1 MCTRTALEVREHLC
15 AVSSLPLP
23 LTGRT
28 GDWSQVTG
36 SAQQGLLPTEP
47 HCQSS
52 WIILLSIKPVLVHRK
67 PGGLLFDL
75 APCSGLRVLAYL
87 TFLISSVTFPC
98 NKHVSALSEP
108 VPIIPP
114 AKLFLKFIL
123 ILCPG
128 LFFCPAWLKLESS
141 GKSKSQLRKLA
152 ELRKWLHRIDCRQVE
167 GIFLV
172 NGCCG

>member
-1 MCTRTALEVREHLC
+1 MHAYCFGGQRTSLCSQFSPFTFNWENWGLESGHWVCTARASTYWATLSVLLNNLALNKTSFGSQEARWV
-15 AVSSLPLP
+15 AVWSS
-23 LTGRT
+23 
-28 GDWSQVTG
+28 
-36 SAQQGLLPTEP
+36 
-47 HCQSS
+47 
-52 WIILLSIKPVLVHRK
+52 
-67 PGGLLFDL
+67 
-75 APCSGLRVLAYL
+75 PCSGLRAPAYL